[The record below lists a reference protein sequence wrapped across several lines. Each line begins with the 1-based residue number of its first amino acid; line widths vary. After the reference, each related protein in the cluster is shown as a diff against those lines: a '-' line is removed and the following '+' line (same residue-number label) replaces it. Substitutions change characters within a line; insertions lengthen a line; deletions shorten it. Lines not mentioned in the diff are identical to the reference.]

1 MPNPPKPATFHD
13 FVSDVADGNVLT
25 TPKLQA
31 LAHRY
36 RAAHVYINRV
46 VADRKFWTLRSA
58 FPLREPDGSALRMQ
72 AFDENYMATYELE
85 DVFEAA
91 FRRAIATP
99 TSALEVEAKNAAD
112 VALGAFFTLFEV
124 EPP

>member
-1 MPNPPKPATFHD
+1 MTFEN
-13 FVSDVADGNVLT
+13 FVSDVADGKVLT
-25 TPKLQA
+25 TPKLQV
-31 LAHRY
+31 LAHHY

-46 VADRKFWTLRSA
+46 RADRKA
-58 FPLREPDGSALRMQ
+58 QLREPDGSGLRIK

-112 VALGAFFTLFEV
+112 VALRAFFTLFEV

>member
-1 MPNPPKPATFHD
+1 MTFD
-13 FVSDVADGNVLT
+13 NFVSDVADGKVLT

-46 VADRKFWTLRSA
+46 RADRKH
-58 FPLREPDGSALRMQ
+58 PLPLGGYHPKMHT
-72 AFDENYMATYELE
+72 FDEDLMAVLDLE
-85 DVFEAA
+85 DLFEVA

-99 TSALEVEAKNAAD
+99 TSELEAEAKIAAD
-112 VALGAFFTLFEV
+112 VALNSSFTLFEV